1 MESEFSPGN
10 PSSFEHLKNFV
21 VAQMYFNP
29 DQDLEKLLD
38 VYCRGYFGAVHKEM
52 RAYLDFLRQAQNE
65 KPAADM
71 LSWHLRE
78 LPHLSLDFLRQGR
91 AMVQKAMEINKD
103 PEVALRIL
111 QERNAI
117 DNALTRM
124 MAAYPQFAEERR
136 QLLSELTDNRIKV
149 LRAYGL
155 TPDRLKKAEQD
166 IRLPIEESM
175 MVFTDIPEEVKKLP
189 PGTIRFLGPS
199 RQNCGGSNG
208 KFVQDPDSKMR
219 RVVMWSNSNPKKF
232 TRQIGCGIYDRQ
244 WKKAKSTRITAP
256 DDEKYHWFRIVRFSM
271 GPSTIFFALDWHAG
285 FNLKGFFIISDGV
298 KAEDDPNLYDLWVS
312 VKFQGPAYRKGS
324 TRENGIFFERAM
336 LVPVSAKLGNR

>member
-1 MESEFSPGN
+1 
-10 PSSFEHLKNFV
+10 
-21 VAQMYFNP
+21 
-29 DQDLEKLLD
+29 
-38 VYCRGYFGAVHKEM
+38 M
-52 RAYLDFLRQAQNE
+52 RTYLDFLRKAQNE

-78 LPHLSLDFLRQGR
+78 LPHLTLDFLRKGR
-91 AMVQKAMEINKD
+91 VMVQKAMTVNKD
-103 PEVALRIL
+103 PEIALRIL

-136 QLLSELTDNRIKV
+136 KLLSELTENRIKV
-149 LRAYGL
+149 LHAYGL

-175 MVFTDIPEEVKKLP
+175 MVFTDIPEELKKLP

-199 RQNCGGSNG
+199 RQKCSGSNG
-208 KFVQDPDSKMR
+208 RFVKDPDSKMR
-219 RVVMWSNSNPKKF
+219 RVVMWTNSDPEKF
-232 TRQIGCGIYDRQ
+232 TRRIGCGIYDRQ

-256 DDEKYHWFRIVRFSM
+256 DDEKYHWFKIVRFSM

-285 FNLKGFFIISDGV
+285 FNLKGFFIVSDGV
-298 KAEDDPNLYDLWVS
+298 KAEEDPNLYDLWVS
-312 VKFQGPAYRKGS
+312 IKFQGPAYRKGS
-324 TRENGIFFERAM
+324 AKANGIFFERAM